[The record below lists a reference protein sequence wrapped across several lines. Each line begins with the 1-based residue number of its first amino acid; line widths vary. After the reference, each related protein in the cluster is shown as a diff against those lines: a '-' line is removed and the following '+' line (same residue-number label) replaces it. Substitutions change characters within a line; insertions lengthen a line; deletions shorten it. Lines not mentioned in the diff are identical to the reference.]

1 MICATEQTLIVDKT
15 IYNDVKKEFEKRG
28 CMFLDKKQAD
38 MIRKVMLINGALNA
52 KIVGQRP
59 FQIAKMAGF
68 EIPESVK
75 VIIGEAT
82 SLEPDEAFGHEKLT
96 TILGMYK
103 SDNFDQALDMADT
116 LLKNNGGLWSYF
128 RTLDSTTTPR
138 ERSSTSGLR
147 E

>member
-1 MICATEQTLIVDKT
+1 
-15 IYNDVKKEFEKRG
+15 
-28 CMFLDKKQAD
+28 MFLDKKQAD

-96 TILGMYK
+96 TILGM
-103 SDNFDQALDMADT
+103 
-116 LLKNNGGLWSYF
+116 
-128 RTLDSTTTPR
+128 
-138 ERSSTSGLR
+138 
-147 E
+147 